1 MVRGGGVS
9 TRIVEKN
16 LKHIL
21 TLINNF
27 EAILPLRFISATNS
41 FFKIKFYWKITTVS
55 DEPSLSCTHFPDHFV
70 TFADLFIK

>member
-41 FFKIKFYWKITTVS
+41 FFKIKFYWKIQNWQMFLLLYINKFLAS
-55 DEPSLSCTHFPDHFV
+55 YD
-70 TFADLFIK
+70 